1 MTKEVEYVVEEY
13 KVGSTTIVSRTPILT
28 DKERRRRLENLYD
41 TCNRLFPPDKYPNL
55 YYTHEEVE
63 GLKRDPKNTFI

>member
-1 MTKEVEYVVEEY
+1 MTKEVEYVVKEY
-13 KVGSTTIVSRTPILT
+13 KVGNNKIVSKTPILT
-28 DKERRRRLENLYD
+28 DKERRSRLENLYD

>member
-13 KVGSTTIVSRTPILT
+13 KVGSTTIVSKTPILT

-41 TCNRLFPPDKYPNL
+41 TCNRLFPTDKYTNL

-63 GLKRDPKNTFI
+63 KLKRDPKNTFI

>member
-13 KVGSTTIVSRTPILT
+13 KVGATKIVSKTPILT

-63 GLKRDPKNTFI
+63 ELKRDPKNTFI

>member
-13 KVGSTTIVSRTPILT
+13 QRGATKIISKTPILT

-41 TCNRLFPPDKYPNL
+41 THNRLFPPDEYPHL

-63 GLKRDPKNTFI
+63 ELKRDPKNTFI

>member
-1 MTKEVEYVVEEY
+1 MTKEVEYVVKEY
-13 KVGSTTIVSRTPILT
+13 KVGSTTIVSKTPILT